1 MVWREGGKE
10 GERREWEGS
19 EEGRRERDG
28 EGGGMNERGRERERR
43 GRDRDGYREI
53 IIYNIY
59 IK

>member
-43 GRDRDGYREI
+43 GRDRDGIKRSLY
-53 IIYNIY
+53 IIYI
-59 IK
+59 